1 MGFAPEKIQI
11 HPRGAPG
18 ELWTRRV
25 RRRSRGLPLPT
36 PAREEARPGQTRTLV
51 KGQVAAERV
60 CPWQKGDRRFQMPL
74 DFQE

>member
-1 MGFAPEKIQI
+1 MDPESTSQEPGAAPS
-11 HPRGAPG
+11 H
-18 ELWTRRV
+18 TC
-25 RRRSRGLPLPT
+25 
-36 PAREEARPGQTRTLV
+36 REEARPGQTCTLV